1 MNRKQVLPEV
11 QLSANLSALRAV
23 DFCAAQTYHGTGFL
37 PLKALP
43 RVVLELANCGPDD
56 GFEWHIQSQIT
67 PVTSGKLEQT
77 LLLKLKGQ
85 VHLPCQRCLQAFL
98 FPLYEQR
105 LFLFVSDEA
114 AADAYPIDDDQL
126 EALVASH
133 HFDLLSLI
141 EDEILL
147 SLPLVPKHSEGH
159 CAPSHLLGGADKPE
173 NPFKVLKN
181 IKK

>member
-11 QLSANLSALRAV
+11 KLSANLSALRAV
-23 DFCAAQTYHGTGFL
+23 DFCAGETYLGTGFL

-43 RVVLELANCGPDD
+43 RLDLELTNCGPDD
-56 GFEWHIQSQIT
+56 GFEWHIQTQFT
-67 PVTSGKLEQT
+67 ADVSGKPEQT

-98 FPLYEQR
+98 FPFNEQA
-105 LFLFVSDEA
+105 LFLFVPNEA
-114 AADAYPIDDDQL
+114 AADAYPIEDDRL
-126 EALVASH
+126 EPLVASQ
-133 HFDLLSLI
+133 HFDLLGLI

-147 SLPLVPKHSEGH
+147 SLPLVPKHPEGH
-159 CAPSHLLGGADKPE
+159 CVPSHLLRGPDEPE